1 MVGRSGAE
9 PLSCAALPLPCTPQV
24 TFNYWLTQL
33 RYISAVYFGFE
44 ALVLNEFSGVTLD
57 CSNGMG
63 EEYMNFVLTAFP
75 RMTAAQKQILG
86 RMSQPQPE

>member
-1 MVGRSGAE
+1 M
-9 PLSCAALPLPCTPQV
+9 LHAALSAAAVLQV

-57 CSNGMG
+57 CSQGMG
-63 EEYMNFVLTAFP
+63 PDYMNFVLTAFP
-75 RMTAAQKQILG
+75 RLTSAQKGILE
-86 RMSQPQPE
+86 RMSQPQPG